1 MGKLFFKPTWAEECF
16 ELVASGTHNGVL
28 VLDAILTSLPSPRS
42 NQLVRAMAVLRTL
55 FSTLVAATGV
65 LAASRPYSSAYLAKQ
80 FPQTF
85 TDSYNILKH
94 VGAIGPYSDRVG
106 YGIDPNPPQGCAV
119 DQVVMLMRH
128 GERYPDTTTHGRIK
142 AVLDKLDAAG
152 VSQWSGDLAFLD
164 DWTFYIDEPGFL
176 EQETFSGPYSGLLHA
191 LRQGTEY
198 RARYGHLWDG
208 ESVVPIFAGD
218 YERVIETARYFG
230 MGFFGYNYST
240 NAAINIISEN
250 ATRGADS
257 LTPSCPADKSLLAC
271 FYAQRTLPQFNVAA
285 ARLNAQNPG
294 LNLNSS
300 DVVPLMSI
308 ATYELQARS
317 YSPWVDAFTL
327 DEWIAFG
334 YVQDLTYYYC
344 SGPGNPY
351 SIAIGQVFANASLA
365 LLEAG
370 PSHGTMW
377 WNFAH
382 DANITPV
389 VAALGLDVPS
399 SPLPNDT
406 VPFPNPYRVTDIVP
420 MGGHLVLER
429 LSCNAT
435 AAPTSQGI
443 YVRALINEAV
453 VPWPKCQSGPG
464 FSCPL
469 PDYADM
475 VARAPNFVQSCN
487 ISALGYA
494 EHLDFWWRYNTSTEW
509 NFQHGNIPWQQTYT
523 HVNG

>member
-1 MGKLFFKPTWAEECF
+1 
-16 ELVASGTHNGVL
+16 
-28 VLDAILTSLPSPRS
+28 
-42 NQLVRAMAVLRTL
+42 MAVLRTVL
-55 FSTLVAATGV
+55 TTLVAASGA
-65 LAASRPYSSAYLAKQ
+65 LAASRPYSSAYLEKQ

-94 VGAIGPYSDRVG
+94 VGGIGPYSDRVG

-119 DQVVMLMRH
+119 DQVIMLMRH
-128 GERYPDTTTHGRIK
+128 GERYPDTTTYGRIE
-142 AVLDKLDAAG
+142 AVLNKLYTAG
-152 VSQWSGDLAFLD
+152 VSQWSGDLAFLS
-164 DWTFYIDEPGFL
+164 DWTFYITEPGYL

-208 ESVVPIFAGD
+208 DSVVPIFASD

-240 NAAINIISEN
+240 NAAINVISEN

-257 LTPSCPADKSLLAC
+257 LTPSCPADTGLLAC
-271 FYAQRTLPQFNVAA
+271 FYASRTLPQFNVAA

-294 LNLNSS
+294 LDLNSS
-300 DVVPLMSI
+300 DIVTLMSV
-308 ATYELQARS
+308 APYELQARS

-327 DEWIAFG
+327 DEWVAFG
-334 YVQDLTYYYC
+334 YIQDLTYYYC
-344 SGPGNPY
+344 SGPGDPY
-351 SIAIGQVFANASLA
+351 EVAVGQVFANASLA

-389 VAALGLDVPS
+389 VAALGLDVPA

-406 VPFPNPYRVTDIVP
+406 IPFPNPYRSTDIVP

-435 AAPTSQGI
+435 SAPTAAGV

-453 VPWPKCQSGPG
+453 VPWPTCQSGPG
-464 FSCPL
+464 YSCPL
-469 PDYADM
+469 ANYSAM
-475 VARAPNFVQSCN
+475 ISRAPNFVQMCN
-487 ISALGYA
+487 VSALGFPEY
-494 EHLDFWWRYNTSTEW
+494 LDFWWNFNTTTEL
-509 NFQHGNIPWQQTYT
+509 NFQNGSIPWAQTYT